1 MRNGD
6 QYVMLQVLVVEIGYQ
21 SCLLVMTHGGNGSV
35 GDHTIAVLWLQLL
48 LSFREFCVRISGLIA
63 DYRDWNFVI
72 FSDTL
77 GKHRVCVL
85 K

>member
-35 GDHTIAVLWLQLL
+35 GDHTLAVLWL
-48 LSFREFCVRISGLIA
+48 
-63 DYRDWNFVI
+63 
-72 FSDTL
+72 
-77 GKHRVCVL
+77 
-85 K
+85 